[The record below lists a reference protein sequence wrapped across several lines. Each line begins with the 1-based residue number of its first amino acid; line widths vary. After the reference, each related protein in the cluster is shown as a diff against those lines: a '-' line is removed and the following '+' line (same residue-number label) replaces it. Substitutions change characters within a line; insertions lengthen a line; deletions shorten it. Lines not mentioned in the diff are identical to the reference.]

1 MRRHMDMTTPA
12 DVSLTDRSGGG
23 VACGVRTECV
33 VGGREMVAALQ
44 QLVEEGDLRRIWIKG
59 QDGRTLIEI
68 PLTLGLVGAPL
79 QPVWAAL
86 GALSGT
92 GDEFAVVVQ
101 REEAWPRR
109 RVATEPQ
116 DETAGAPDRVDQ
128 QSEQSFPASDA
139 PSWGGLRL

>member
-1 MRRHMDMTTPA
+1 M
-12 DVSLTDRSGGG
+12 
-23 VACGVRTECV
+23 
-33 VGGREMVAALQ
+33 
-44 QLVEEGDLRRIWIKG
+44 
-59 QDGRTLIEI
+59 
-68 PLTLGLVGAPL
+68 TLGLVGAPL

-116 DETAGAPDRVDQ
+116 DETAGAPDRVDLL
-128 QSEQSFPASDA
+128 SEQSFPASVA